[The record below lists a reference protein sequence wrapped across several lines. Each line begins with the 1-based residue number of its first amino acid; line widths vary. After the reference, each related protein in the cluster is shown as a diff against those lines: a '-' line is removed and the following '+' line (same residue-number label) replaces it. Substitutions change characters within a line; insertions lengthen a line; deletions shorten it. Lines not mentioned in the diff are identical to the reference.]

1 MATMHPRPLLLAL
14 LLVSTGSYA
23 AGIAGRVGTTGV
35 GGDIGWELVP
45 TLNARIGYSALN
57 FKRNVDSGDVH
68 YDGKVK
74 LSNLSGLLD
83 WSPLPGPFRVT
94 GGVILNDNRY
104 DVNGQPA
111 SNATFTLNGRTYQAS
126 DVGSLTGTVKSG
138 RPAAPYLGVGYGNI
152 AGAGVNFFFD
162 LGVMFQGSPK
172 ATLNASCSSSL
183 SASQCSQLQ
192 SDTAEEARRL
202 EDKLSRYKY
211 YPVANI
217 GITIGF

>member
-1 MATMHPRPLLLAL
+1 MAMKPTSLLLAFL
-14 LLVSTGSYA
+14 LFSTGSYA

-35 GGDIGWELVP
+35 GGDIGWGLAP

-57 FKRNVDSGDVH
+57 FKRDVNSGDVH

-83 WSPLPGPFRVT
+83 WSPLPGPFRLT

-104 DVNGQPA
+104 NVNAQPG
-111 SNATFTLNGRTYQAS
+111 SNATYTVNGRTYQAS
-126 DVGSLTGTVKSG
+126 DVGSLSGTVKPG
-138 RPAAPYLGVGYGNI
+138 RQAAPYLGIGYGNI
-152 AGAGVNFFFD
+152 AAAGVNFFFD

-172 ATLNASCSSSL
+172 ASLNASCSPSL